1 MRRAD
6 LKDPND
12 PDWYLKIIPVEYS
25 FDDRLWFWAMA
36 SAHSRLERS
45 LQRLPFG
52 NDTDPV
58 IQGMI
63 SLGIYDWDKVER
75 PFDASTRAMRYT
87 AVLGDRLWSLAKKE
101 RERVSFFLSLVKQR
115 LKEGFLGRSLGAR
128 GRGYL
133 SSDGRRPECC
143 KLIDWSLCR
152 SGCSGRS

>member
-1 MRRAD
+1 MRRVD

-36 SAHSRLERS
+36 SARSRLERS

-101 RERVSFFLSLVKQR
+101 
-115 LKEGFLGRSLGAR
+115 
-128 GRGYL
+128 
-133 SSDGRRPECC
+133 
-143 KLIDWSLCR
+143 
-152 SGCSGRS
+152 

>member
-1 MRRAD
+1 MRRVD

-36 SAHSRLERS
+36 SARSRLERS

-115 LKEGFLGRSLGAR
+115 LKEEF
-128 GRGYL
+128 
-133 SSDGRRPECC
+133 
-143 KLIDWSLCR
+143 
-152 SGCSGRS
+152 

>member
-1 MRRAD
+1 MRRVD

-36 SAHSRLERS
+36 SARSRLERS

-75 PFDASTRAMRYT
+75 PFDASTRAMRHT
-87 AVLGDRLWSLAKKE
+87 AVLGDCLWSLAKKE
-101 RERVSFFLSLVKQR
+101 RERVSFFLSLVNTGGKWWCSHQ
-115 LKEGFLGRSLGAR
+115 EH
-128 GRGYL
+128 
-133 SSDGRRPECC
+133 C
-143 KLIDWSLCR
+143 KDITREWT
-152 SGCSGRS
+152 

>member
-1 MRRAD
+1 MRRVD

-36 SAHSRLERS
+36 SARSRLERS

-63 SLGIYDWDKVER
+63 SLGIYNWDKVER

-101 RERVSFFLSLVKQR
+101 RERVSLSLSVFKQR
-115 LKEGFLGRSLGAR
+115 LKEEFLLGGSLRAR

-133 SSDGRRPECC
+133 SSDGRRQECR
-143 KLIDWSLCR
+143 KPIDWSLC
-152 SGCSGRS
+152 